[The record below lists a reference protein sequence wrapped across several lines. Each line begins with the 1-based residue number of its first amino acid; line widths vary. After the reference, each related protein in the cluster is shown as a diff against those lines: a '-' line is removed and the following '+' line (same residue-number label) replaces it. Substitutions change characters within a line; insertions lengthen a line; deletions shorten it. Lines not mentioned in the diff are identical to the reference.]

1 MDIINIATIK
11 IIRIRPSPFFTESFA
26 DHHAPNA
33 FPAARVRPNFKSTLC
48 VKKKNEQSW
57 NSIDKYDK
65 YLVHID
71 INKVESHEMIK

>member
-1 MDIINIATIK
+1 MINIATIN
-11 IIRIRPSPFFTESFA
+11 IIRIRLSPFFTETFA

-33 FPAARVRPNFKSTLC
+33 FPVARVRPNFKSTLC
-48 VKKKNEQSW
+48 VKKNEESW